1 MRCGK
6 SLWTVDELQ
15 EATGGRWL
23 VKPPKNWRP
32 VGVGYD
38 TSSRKLPHCICIM
51 VTPVSWK
58 GRKESLPRIQELAEN
73 NAACAVIQREQCT
86 RLPKLPKSFPLLLVN
101 NTLHALRA
109 MARAARKRFEGKV
122 VAVTGSVG
130 KTTTREM
137 LKHVAE
143 RQGGA
148 SATKWNNNN
157 IMGVW
162 RTLAYTPR
170 DHAWCVV
177 EMGFGRPVDG
187 VRTSSLMAR
196 PHAAILTNVSKAH
209 IDAFPPEML
218 EKHLSV
224 DLIAEH
230 KAMMFEGLEPGG
242 VAVIG
247 HDSPAYASVRAKA
260 PAHASRVLRFGEAEE
275 CESRITAL
283 ELGASGTKVE
293 ADIEGR
299 RIEYS
304 LRIPGR
310 HMALDALGALTTVHA
325 MGGDLEQAATDIGD
339 FEAVIGRTNVSEFPT
354 PDGGK
359 GRLIDDG
366 FNATITSVKSM
377 LDVLSLMRPERNGR
391 RIAVLGDVNFL
402 GPDAVDEHARLA
414 DHAEQAG
421 LDVIFTNGHLMKNLW
436 DRLPESRRG
445 THTSTMRELYADL
458 REHLR
463 DLDIVA
469 IKGGRRNGGRG
480 DRAFLKLGKL
490 LRDGQPAW
498 VD

>member
-1 MRCGK
+1 M
-6 SLWTVDELQ
+6 DELR

-23 VKPPKNWRP
+23 VEPPKDWHP

-86 RLPKLPKSFPLLLVN
+86 RLPKVPKSFPLLLVK
-101 NTLHALRA
+101 NTLHALRD

-122 VAVTGSVG
+122 VAVTGTAG

-148 SATKWNNNN
+148 SATAWNNNN

-170 DHAWCVV
+170 DHTWSAI
-177 EMGFGRPVDG
+177 EMGFGLPIDG
-187 VRTSSLMAR
+187 LRTSSLMAR
-196 PHAAILTNVSKAH
+196 PHAAILTNVSAAH
-209 IDAFPPEML
+209 VDAFTPEML
-218 EKHLSV
+218 EKHSGV
-224 DLIAEH
+224 DLIAKH

-247 HDSPAYASVRAKA
+247 HDNPAYASVRAQA
-260 PAHASRVLRFGEAEE
+260 TAHASRIVGFGEAEE

-283 ELGASGTKVE
+283 ELGASGAKVE
-293 ADIEGR
+293 ADIEGK

-310 HMALDALGALTTVHA
+310 HMALNALGVLTTIHA

-339 FEAVIGRTNVSEFPT
+339 FEAVIGRAKVSEFPT
-354 PDGGK
+354 PDGGR
-359 GRLIDDG
+359 GRLIDDS
-366 FNATITSVKSM
+366 FNATIASVKSSFDM
-377 LDVLSLMRPERNGR
+377 LNLMRPERSGR
-391 RIAVLGDVNFL
+391 RIAVLGDVMHV
-402 GPDAVDEHARLA
+402 GPDAVDLHASLA

-421 LDVIFTNGHLMKNLW
+421 LDVIFTNGDLMKHLW
-436 DRLPESRRG
+436 DRLPESRQG

-463 DLDIVA
+463 DLDIAA
-469 IKGGRRNGGRG
+469 IKSGRGSGGLG